1 MISNKDLD
9 EKASRLISEKKRL
22 FSQAEKQT
30 EKIINRGRLDI
41 VLNSAIDHAIEQ
53 NTKIDSNSDVAD
65 KLIILDSYFDFTRLK
80 KQILNTLQNI
90 AVKDHCDKQFLIFKN
105 QITDLVTDRLDN
117 ATKER
122 LGKLGFNK
130 IRVELSS
137 DEYYLLPPNY
147 MDEYVYIWVSNKLQE
162 ESRRDVKL
170 ANFISFMIVIP
181 NLLGIFLYLFSSIQ
195 LLPSMFRSLV
205 LVPLLISFISLIYGI
220 HKRFDMKLIKVQ
232 LLKLLAVEK
241 RERE

>member
-147 MDEYVYIWVSNKLQE
+147 MDEYVYIWVSNKLQ
-162 ESRRDVKL
+162 KL
-170 ANFISFMIVIP
+170 SNF
-181 NLLGIFLYLFSSIQ
+181 LC
-195 LLPSMFRSLV
+195 
-205 LVPLLISFISLIYGI
+205 
-220 HKRFDMKLIKVQ
+220 K
-232 LLKLLAVEK
+232 
-241 RERE
+241 

>member
-53 NTKIDSNSDVAD
+53 NTKIDSNSDA
-65 KLIILDSYFDFTRLK
+65 RLK

-195 LLPSMFRSLV
+195 LLPSMFRSLA

-220 HKRFDMKLIKVQ
+220 HKRLDMKLIKVQ